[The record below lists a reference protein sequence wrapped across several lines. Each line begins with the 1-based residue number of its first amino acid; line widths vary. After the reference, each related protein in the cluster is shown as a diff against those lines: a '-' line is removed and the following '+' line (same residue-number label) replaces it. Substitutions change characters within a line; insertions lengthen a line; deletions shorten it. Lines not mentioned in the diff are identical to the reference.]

1 MEPVRSAAGRPGGND
16 ALPPPG
22 AAASGESSLPPPTP
36 VKSSME
42 GGNES
47 AGGGASVL
55 VPGNISVHAIN
66 QHQQQQNGG
75 AAHLKNCGDSG
86 ARIHTK
92 RKLDDSTTLQ
102 VSPDELDWLYLFR
115 QRPGPKDSKEAWLRR
130 LEKVA
135 GFSIKGEQA
144 RKVPRQQGSEDAAS
158 VLPEIEAPVEGLA
171 NFDAENL
178 EDLFE

>member
-1 MEPVRSAAGRPGGND
+1 MEPVRSGNND
-16 ALPPPG
+16 ALPPP
-22 AAASGESSLPPPTP
+22 AATSSIAGESSLPPTP

-42 GGNES
+42 GNELS
-47 AGGGASVL
+47 GASVL

-66 QHQQQQNGG
+66 QHHHQQNGGG
-75 AAHLKNCGDSG
+75 AAHLKNGTGS
-86 ARIHTK
+86 RIQCHSK
-92 RKLDDSTTLQ
+92 RKLDESTTPQ

-135 GFSIKGEQA
+135 GFSIKGEQQQQQQGPS
-144 RKVPRQQGSEDAAS
+144 KKIPRQGSEDAA